1 MNYHRPRELFTS
13 DFSPAWQG
21 QIGLGWIRVLLMA
34 IRYAVAMCGL
44 SSAMATHFSTLRLA
58 AKVHA
63 GLQKTNEGWHRAL
76 VSEGGH
82 ILKWSARL
90 VPAGEATP
98 NDSF

>member
-1 MNYHRPRELFTS
+1 MS
-13 DFSPAWQG
+13 S
-21 QIGLGWIRVLLMA
+21 
-34 IRYAVAMCGL
+34 L
-44 SSAMATHFSTLRLA
+44 SSAMATHFLTRRPA

-76 VSEGGH
+76 VAEGGH
-82 ILKWSARL
+82 MLKWSARL